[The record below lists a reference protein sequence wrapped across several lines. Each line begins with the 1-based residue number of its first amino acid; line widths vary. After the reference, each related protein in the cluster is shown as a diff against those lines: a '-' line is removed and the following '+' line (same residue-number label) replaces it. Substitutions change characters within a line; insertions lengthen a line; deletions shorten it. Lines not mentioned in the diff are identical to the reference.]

1 MAEVGVL
8 EQIADHLAD
17 IVDELRI
24 FNQFL
29 ADVDERTDS
38 QSHYQKRKAELKAKK
53 ADKPSNKELKA
64 RSAGGRAK

>member
-1 MAEVGVL
+1 MADVGVL

-29 ADVDERTDS
+29 ADIDERTGFTEPLPTAEGSTQS
-38 QSHYQKRKAELKAKK
+38 QE
-53 ADKPSNKELKA
+53 
-64 RSAGGRAK
+64 GR

>member
-1 MAEVGVL
+1 CLLTCNPMADVGVL

-29 ADVDERTDS
+29 ADIDERTGFTEPLPEAEGGT
-38 QSHYQKRKAELKAKK
+38 QS
-53 ADKPSNKELKA
+53 KES
-64 RSAGGRAK
+64 R

>member
-29 ADVDERTDS
+29 ADVDERTGFTEPLP
-38 QSHYQKRKAELKAKK
+38 KAEGRTQG
-53 ADKPSNKELKA
+53 KE
-64 RSAGGRAK
+64 GR